1 VPTSDPT
8 PAQPDRTP
16 SPGPRRRH
24 RAVRGLAGLAAAAVL
39 VVPVAGCAA
48 GAAPSTPAPEVV
60 APAAPAGDA
69 TTGTTA
75 SASTAAATAPALTP
89 ADVDAWLDGFLPAAL
104 ERTGIPGATVSVVH
118 DGALLTARGYGWA
131 DTGADGGD
139 PVPVDPE
146 RTLFRPGSVSKLVTA
161 TAVLQL
167 VQSGDVDLD
176 RDVAAY
182 LDFEVPRA
190 FDEPITLRHLLT
202 HTAGF
207 EERVGGLIGAEGTP
221 VDLRAALAGDPP
233 EQVYRPGTVPAYS
246 NYGNSLAGYVVEHV
260 SGQPFEEYVRD
271 HVLEPAGMTSATF
284 EQPVPEHL
292 RDRLAEGYATSS
304 SPSVGFEV
312 VGTPP
317 AGALSASATDMAA
330 FMLAQLGE
338 PITGQQ
344 VLDADTRALMQE
356 PALDAGSLGTLA
368 DGPRM
373 TLGFFQEDRNGH
385 RIVGHGGDTQVFHSH
400 LQLYPDE
407 RTGIFVSVNGSGEG
421 ALGSLELREQLMH
434 GFADRYFPA
443 VTSPGETAR
452 VDEATAREHAALL
465 AGTYTSS
472 RALRSTFLAA
482 TDVLAPTHVTAQDDG
497 RLVIA
502 PGPLADGPV
511 LYEEVEPWVYREVGG
526 QRTIAARVTDGEVEA
541 IGYDS
546 AFALLPAPA
555 ATDVALPAL
564 AVSTAILLLGVLGW
578 PAGAVIRRVRHRGP
592 ADPAGRRERVLTRV
606 ASAAAVLALAGWAL
620 TIPTVMALQDVPV
633 GQVRLLQGLQVVGVL
648 GLAPAVLGVVGD
660 LRRRA
665 GWRRVAAGVLVLV
678 ALAVVAW
685 FAVTYRLLA
694 PSVSY

>member
-1 VPTSDPT
+1 
-8 PAQPDRTP
+8 
-16 SPGPRRRH
+16 
-24 RAVRGLAGLAAAAVL
+24 
-39 VVPVAGCAA
+39 
-48 GAAPSTPAPEVV
+48 
-60 APAAPAGDA
+60 
-69 TTGTTA
+69 
-75 SASTAAATAPALTP
+75 
-89 ADVDAWLDGFLPAAL
+89 
-104 ERTGIPGATVSVVH
+104 VH

-176 RDVAAY
+176 TDVAAY

-221 VDLRAALAGDPP
+221 VDLRAALAGEPP

-385 RIVGHGGDTQVFHSH
+385 RIVGHGGDTQFFHSH

-421 ALGSLELREQLMH
+421 AMDSLELREQLMH

-452 VDEATAREHAALL
+452 VDEATASTPPCWPAPTRAPAPCAARSSPRRTSWPPRTSPPRTT
-465 AGTYTSS
+465 AGSSSPPARSPTARSSTRRSS
-472 RALRSTFLAA
+472 RGSTGRSAA
-482 TDVLAPTHVTAQDDG
+482 SAPSPPASPTARSRPSATTRRSPCCPHPRRPTWRSPG
-497 RLVIA
+497 SRRPRRSCCSA
-502 PGPLADGPV
+502 SSHGPPGPSPAACG
-511 LYEEVEPWVYREVGG
+511 
-526 QRTIAARVTDGEVEA
+526 TAARPTPQG
-541 IGYDS
+541 
-546 AFALLPAPA
+546 A
-555 ATDVALPAL
+555 A
-564 AVSTAILLLGVLGW
+564 SGC
-578 PAGAVIRRVRHRGP
+578 
-592 ADPAGRRERVLTRV
+592 
-606 ASAAAVLALAGWAL
+606 
-620 TIPTVMALQDVPV
+620 
-633 GQVRLLQGLQVVGVL
+633 
-648 GLAPAVLGVVGD
+648 
-660 LRRRA
+660 
-665 GWRRVAAGVLVLV
+665 
-678 ALAVVAW
+678 
-685 FAVTYRLLA
+685 
-694 PSVSY
+694 